1 MIEGA
6 APSRRRSITLNT
18 AHSITAPLRPQSLP
32 HRAPWEH
39 SWWMKLIS
47 LFLIVGMLALNG
59 WAEEKDFRGW
69 KKGDWVKID
78 LDIEPYNHKMWEIDS
93 VTKMDC
99 SSLILL
105 SHTIWARIHEVSSE
119 HLLVT
124 TYFVSRIS
132 FLDKAEELA
141 KRKSNNPQ
149 VSPIKDKYSLE
160 TKQITEIR
168 EWPRGGEPPRP
179 WWPL

>member
-1 MIEGA
+1 MKFSAGTKVGGL
-6 APSRRRSITLNT
+6 SLITNMPT
-18 AHSITAPLRPQSLP
+18 VAVKIIP
-32 HRAPWEH
+32 
-39 SWWMKLIS
+39 
-47 LFLIVGMLALNG
+47 LFLLVGMFAVSG

-69 KKGDWVKID
+69 KKGDWVRID

-141 KRKSNNPQ
+141 KRKSN
-149 VSPIKDKYSLE
+149 K
-160 TKQITEIR
+160 
-168 EWPRGGEPPRP
+168 RGCCFC
-179 WWPL
+179 

>member
-6 APSRRRSITLNT
+6 AASRRASSNLGMSHVI
-18 AHSITAPLRPQSLP
+18 PLPHVPQSLP
-32 HRAPWEH
+32 YRTRLEQNWP
-39 SWWMKLIS
+39 MKLIP
-47 LFLIVGMLALNG
+47 LFLLIGMLAVSG

-99 SSLILL
+99 SGLILL
-105 SHTIWARIHEVSSE
+105 SHTIWARINEVSSE